1 MVVMHSKS
9 GLVPSIIVIPLLSKI
24 IHALL
29 DLSLVLLPSDINII
43 GCFSWMK
50 VNNESTAMFSLNFEI
65 NYCFQ
70 HGNVLIYYLKVIS
83 LDGTLMHIWNSESIF
98 PFPSTIVIGM
108 QS

>member
-24 IHALL
+24 IHAPL

-43 GCFSWMK
+43 GCFSWM
-50 VNNESTAMFSLNFEI
+50 VFSLNFEI

-70 HGNVLIYYLKVIS
+70 HENVLIYYLKVIS